1 MKRFEDIEVSK
12 LVKAKWNYKEENDTL
27 TNKLLA
33 NIKKNGQVE
42 NLLIREIDN
51 GKYEVVN
58 GNHRLDVMNKLKM
71 KTAHVYNFGKIS
83 LTQAKR
89 IAIETNETKFESD
102 TIKLAEVIS
111 ELSNEISIEE
121 LTDTLPYSE
130 QQIQDMRDLTSF
142 DFSEF
147 EDPNFEEKEKFDHT
161 LTFNIS
167 KETHDTWLELRGR
180 FNGLLGYDNE
190 SKVFEFAIIEALNI
204 PIESIK

>member
-1 MKRFEDIEVSK
+1 MKGYEDLEVSK
-12 LVKAKWNYKEENDTL
+12 LVKAKWNYKEENNVL
-27 TNKLLA
+27 TDKLLA

-42 NLLIREIDN
+42 NLLVRELDK
-51 GKYEVVN
+51 GYEVVN

-130 QQIQDMRDLTSF
+130 QQIQDMIDLTSF

-167 KETHDTWLELRGR
+167 KETHDTWLQLRGR